1 MNAASAVTRPAG
13 PPAMTERDSDIEF
26 DFFDEPETEE
36 ASERVRTPRR
46 PPPGGPR
53 RPVRPP
59 QGLIPMLR
67 LAGLIAFLILA
78 VVLLVVGVRG
88 CASSGKHA
96 KYEGYIQDV
105 RAIAKRSDQIGK
117 DLNAALS
124 ATGIK
129 ETDLEGKITGL
140 AAQEQQEVATAVQ
153 MNPPGPLPD
162 EHQHLIEDLK
172 LRSSGLSRLADAF
185 RQTAT
190 AKARNSTISGRLI
203 ADQARLLV
211 ASDVN
216 WDFYFKEPT
225 QLELRNQ
232 NISDIGAVPD
242 SNIIPNPELASTQA
256 MTQVWLRVHGAATGG
271 GTTTGKHGSALVSVT
286 ALPDGKRLDPNGAAS
301 DNQITAS
308 TDLAFQVVVSDSGD
322 FQEFNVR
329 VTLTIQQ
336 SPKPIVL
343 RKKIDVIN
351 AGQTAKVTFT
361 NIDLTRVFGLPT
373 TVKVDIQPVLGE
385 KTTTNNSAEYKVI
398 FSVA

>member
-1 MNAASAVTRPAG
+1 
-13 PPAMTERDSDIEF
+13 MTERDSDIEF

-67 LAGLIAFLILA
+67 LAGLIAFVILA
-78 VVLLVVGVRG
+78 VVLLVIGIRG

-96 KYEGYIQDV
+96 KYQGYIQNV

-129 ETDLEGKITGL
+129 EADLEAKINSL
-140 AAQEQQEVATAVQ
+140 AAQEQQEVAQAVQ
-153 MNPPGPLPD
+153 LGPPGPLRV
-162 EHQHLIEDLK
+162 EHDHLIEVLK
-172 LRSSGLSRLADAF
+172 LRASGLSRLADAF

-190 AKARNSTISGRLI
+190 SRSATTSGRLI

-225 QLELRNQ
+225 QLELQRQ
-232 NISDIGAVPD
+232 GISDIGGVPD
-242 SNIIPNPELASTQA
+242 SSIIPNPDLASTLA
-256 MTQVWLRVHGAATGG
+256 MTQVWRRVHGAATGG
-271 GTTTGKHGSALVSVT
+271 SSVTGNHGSALVSVT
-286 ALPDGKRLDPNGAAS
+286 ALPDGKKLSASGAAT

-308 TDLAFQVVVSDSGD
+308 TDLAFRVVVSDSGD
-322 FQEFNVR
+322 FQEFNVG
-329 VTLTIQQ
+329 VTLTIQK

-351 AGQTAKVTFT
+351 AGESKTVTFT
-361 NIDLTRVFGLPT
+361 NIDINGLFGLPT
-373 TVKVDIQPVLGE
+373 TVKVAVEPVPGE
-385 KTTTNNSAEYKVI
+385 KTTSNNSADYKVI
-398 FSVA
+398 FSLGG

>member
-1 MNAASAVTRPAG
+1 
-13 PPAMTERDSDIEF
+13 MTERDSDIEF

-67 LAGLIAFLILA
+67 LAGLIAFVILA
-78 VVLLVVGVRG
+78 VVLLVIGIRG

-96 KYEGYIQDV
+96 KYQGYIQNV

-129 ETDLEGKITGL
+129 EADLEAKINSL
-140 AAQEQQEVATAVQ
+140 AAQEQQEVAQAVQ
-153 MNPPGPLPD
+153 LGPPGPLRV
-162 EHQHLIEDLK
+162 EHDHLIEVLK
-172 LRSSGLSRLADAF
+172 LRASGLSRLADAF
-185 RQTAT
+185 NHTAT
-190 AKARNSTISGRLI
+190 ARSATTSGRLI

-225 QLELRNQ
+225 QLELQRQ
-232 NISDIGAVPD
+232 HITDIGGVP
-242 SNIIPNPELASTQA
+242 SSSIIPNPELASTLA
-256 MTQVWLRVHGAATGG
+256 MTQVWLRVHGASTGG
-271 GTTTGKHGSALVSVT
+271 SATTGNHGSALVSVT
-286 ALPDGKRLDPNGAAS
+286 ALPDGKKLNPSGAAS

-308 TDLAFQVVVSDSGD
+308 TDLAFRVVVQDSGD
-322 FQEFNVR
+322 FQEFNVG
-329 VTLTIQQ
+329 VTLTIQK
-336 SPKPIVL
+336 SPKSIVL

-351 AGQTAKVTFT
+351 AGESKTVTFT
-361 NIDLTRVFGLPT
+361 NIDINGLFGLPT
-373 TVKVDIQPVLGE
+373 TVKVDVQPVPGE

-398 FSVA
+398 FSLGG

>member
-1 MNAASAVTRPAG
+1 
-13 PPAMTERDSDIEF
+13 MTEHDSDIEF

-67 LAGLIAFLILA
+67 LAGLIAFVILA
-78 VVLLVVGVRG
+78 VVLLVVAVRG

-96 KYEGYIQDV
+96 KYAGYIQDV
-105 RAIAKRSDQIGK
+105 RDIAKRSDGIGK
-117 DLNAALS
+117 ELNTALS

-129 ETDLEGKITGL
+129 ETDLESKITGL
-140 AAQEQQEVATAVQ
+140 AAQEQQEVATALRLS
-153 MNPPGPLPD
+153 PPGPLRV
-162 EHQHLIEDLK
+162 EHDHLIEVLQ

-190 AKARNSTISGRLI
+190 AKASNSAISGRLI

-225 QLELRNQ
+225 QVELRNQ
-232 NISDIGAVPD
+232 NITDIGAVPD

-271 GTTTGKHGSALVSVT
+271 GTASGKHGSALVSVT

-308 TDLAFQVVVSDSGD
+308 TDLAFQVVVTDSGA
-322 FQEFNVR
+322 FQEFNVG
-329 VTLTIQQ
+329 VTLTILR
-336 SPKPIVL
+336 SPDPIVL
-343 RKKIDVIN
+343 KKKIDVIN
-351 AGQTAKVTFT
+351 AGETKKVTFT
-361 NIDLTRVFGLPT
+361 NINLTRLFGVPT
-373 TVKVDIQPVLGE
+373 TIKVDIAPVTGE
-385 KTTTNNSAEYKVI
+385 KTTSNNSAEYKVI

>member
-1 MNAASAVTRPAG
+1 
-13 PPAMTERDSDIEF
+13 MTEHDSDIEF

-53 RPVRPP
+53 RPV

-67 LAGLIAFLILA
+67 LAGLIAFVILA
-78 VVLLVVGVRG
+78 VVLLVVAVRG

-96 KYEGYIQDV
+96 KYAGYIQDV
-105 RAIAKRSDQIGK
+105 RDIAKRSDGIGK
-117 DLNAALS
+117 ELNTALS

-129 ETDLEGKITGL
+129 ETDLESKIKGL
-140 AAQEQQEVATAVQ
+140 AAQEQQEVATAVR
-153 MNPPGPLPD
+153 MNPPGPLRV
-162 EHQHLIEDLK
+162 EHDHLIEVLK
-172 LRSSGLSRLADAF
+172 LRSSGLSRLAGAF

-190 AKARNSTISGRLI
+190 AKASNSAISGRLI
-203 ADQARLLV
+203 ADQARLLI

-225 QLELRNQ
+225 QVELRNQ
-232 NISDIGAVPD
+232 NITDIGAVPD

-271 GTTTGKHGSALVSVT
+271 GTASGKHGSALVSVT
-286 ALPDGKRLDPNGAAS
+286 ALPDGKRLDPAGAAS

-308 TDLAFQVVVSDSGD
+308 TDLAFQVVVTDSGD
-322 FQEFNVR
+322 FQEFNVG
-329 VTLTIQQ
+329 VTLTIQK
-336 SPKPIVL
+336 SPKSIVK

-351 AGQTAKVTFT
+351 AGESKTVTFT
-361 NIDLTRVFGLPT
+361 NIDINGLFGLPT
-373 TVKVDIQPVLGE
+373 TVKVDVEPVPGE
-385 KTTTNNSAEYKVI
+385 KTTTNNSADYKVI
-398 FSVA
+398 FSLGG

>member
-1 MNAASAVTRPAG
+1 
-13 PPAMTERDSDIEF
+13 MTERDSDIEF

-53 RPVRPP
+53 RPIRPP
-59 QGLIPMLR
+59 QGVIPMLR

-78 VVLLVVGVRG
+78 VVLLVVGLRG

-96 KYEGYIQDV
+96 KYEGYIKDV
-105 RAIAKRSDQIGK
+105 RGIAKRSDTIGK
-117 DLNAALS
+117 ELNTALS

-129 ETDLEGKITGL
+129 ETDLETKLGSL
-140 AAQEQQEVATAVQ
+140 AAREQQEVAQAVQ
-153 MNPPGPLPD
+153 LNPPGPLQV
-162 EHQHLIEDLK
+162 EHDHLIEVLK
-172 LRSSGLSRLADAF
+172 LRASGLSRLAGAF

-190 AKARNSTISGRLI
+190 AKARSSATSGRLI

-225 QLELRNQ
+225 QLELQSQ
-232 NISDIGAVPD
+232 NISGIGSVPD
-242 SNIIPNPELASTQA
+242 SDIVPNPEVVSTQA

-271 GTTTGKHGSALVSVT
+271 SSTTGKHGSALVSVT
-286 ALPDGKRLDPNGAAS
+286 ALPDGKRLSTSGAAS

-308 TDLAFQVVVSDSGD
+308 TDLAFQVAVTDSGD
-322 FQEFNVR
+322 FQEFNVG
-329 VTLTIQQ
+329 VTLTIQR

-343 RKKIDVIN
+343 RKKIAVIN
-351 AGQTAKVTFT
+351 AGETKNVTFT
-361 NIDLTRVFGLPT
+361 NIDLTGLFGLPT
-373 TVKVDIQPVLGE
+373 TVKVDIVPVPGE
-385 KTTTNNSAEYKVI
+385 TKTTNNSAEYKVI

>member
-1 MNAASAVTRPAG
+1 
-13 PPAMTERDSDIEF
+13 MTERDSDIEF

-53 RPVRPP
+53 RPIRPP

-67 LAGLIAFLILA
+67 LAGLIAFIILA
-78 VVLLVVGVRG
+78 AVLLVIGIRS

-96 KYEGYIQDV
+96 KYDAYLRNV
-105 RAIAKRSDQIGK
+105 RAIARRSDQIGK
-117 DLNAALS
+117 DLNTALS

-129 ETDLEGKITGL
+129 ESDLESKISSL
-140 AAQEQQEVATAVQ
+140 SAQEQQEVAQALQ
-153 MNPPGPLPD
+153 IKPPGPLQV
-162 EHQHLIEDLK
+162 EHDHLIEVLK
-172 LRSSGLSRLADAF
+172 LRASGLSRLADAF

-190 AKARNSTISGRLI
+190 SPARASATSGRLI

-225 QLELRNQ
+225 RLELQHQ
-232 NISDIGAVPD
+232 NIRDIGGVPD
-242 SNIIPNPELASTQA
+242 SSIIPNPELASTQA

-271 GTTTGKHGSALVSVT
+271 STPAGNHGNALVSVT
-286 ALPDGKRLDPNGAAS
+286 ALPDHKKLNPSGTAS

-308 TDLAFQVVVSDSGD
+308 TDLAFRVVVTDSGA
-322 FQEFNVR
+322 FQEFNVG
-329 VTLTIQQ
+329 VTLTIQK
-336 SPKPIVL
+336 SPKPIVKRL
-343 RKKIDVIN
+343 KIPVIN
-351 AGQTAKVTFT
+351 AGQTKTVTFT
-361 NIDLTRVFGLPT
+361 NIDINGLFGLPT
-373 TVKVDIQPVLGE
+373 TLKVDVEPVPGE

-398 FSVA
+398 FSLGG